1 MMFSKPVIKLNAKVF
16 SSTYGKTKEELLC
29 DETVW
34 GANMLTLEDDMLTVK
49 TDAVRIIPARS
60 EEFKGHTFFEG
71 ASIRKIGDTYYFIYS
86 SELNHELCYATSKYP
101 DKGFVYGGTIV
112 SAGDIGFHGRKEK
125 ESLNTV
131 GTTHGSIEKI
141 NGQWYVFYHR
151 LTHASDYSRQG
162 CAEKIYIENDGSIK
176 QVEITSCGLNDG
188 LLKCEG
194 KYPAIIACNISNG
207 KMPRISNRK
216 SRKPIPA
223 VTFENGERFV
233 ANIDNGTEVAYK
245 YFDFQK
251 SSGKIVL
258 DVFSAANGTISIFTG
273 AVKISEISIS
283 KFGRRQIESD
293 FEIKTSKKNSLKF
306 RFSGK
311 GKLNLY
317 SFEFKE

>member
-101 DKGFVYGGTIV
+101 DKGFVYGRTIV

-125 ESLNTV
+125 DSLNAI

-141 NGQWYVFYHR
+141 NGQIILHTLSCFLFVVFY
-151 LTHASDYSRQG
+151 Q
-162 CAEKIYIENDGSIK
+162 
-176 QVEITSCGLNDG
+176 
-188 LLKCEG
+188 
-194 KYPAIIACNISNG
+194 
-207 KMPRISNRK
+207 
-216 SRKPIPA
+216 
-223 VTFENGERFV
+223 
-233 ANIDNGTEVAYK
+233 
-245 YFDFQK
+245 
-251 SSGKIVL
+251 
-258 DVFSAANGTISIFTG
+258 
-273 AVKISEISIS
+273 
-283 KFGRRQIESD
+283 
-293 FEIKTSKKNSLKF
+293 
-306 RFSGK
+306 
-311 GKLNLY
+311 NLCLRY
-317 SFEFKE
+317 YE